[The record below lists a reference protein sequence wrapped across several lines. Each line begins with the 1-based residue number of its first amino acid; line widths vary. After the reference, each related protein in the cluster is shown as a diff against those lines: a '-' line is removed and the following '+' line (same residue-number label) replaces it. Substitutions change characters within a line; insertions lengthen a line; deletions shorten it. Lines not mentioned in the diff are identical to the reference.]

1 MTYMDIRA
9 LVLVNRTLEEL
20 ADLTPLSTLPAA
32 LLEVVGKTSL
42 QRTLERLHQFGIP
55 PASVVS
61 DCDFLVPAP
70 TNGDGANYLM
80 TARERFWRAAE
91 NAFNELAQDGAELV
105 LVMTLGGYAEID
117 VEKLIQFHLDQRA
130 RVSQVYTEAKPLP
143 VFCISASRRND
154 AASLF
159 RSQLGKCRSE
169 CPMFMH
175 TGYFNALANARDMR
189 QFAIDILTL
198 KTQTK
203 PAGTEA
209 RPGVWIERCAVI
221 EKGARVLAPAFIGAF
236 AKIRTHAVVT
246 RCSSVEHHAQID
258 CGTVSENSTV
268 LPYCVIGAGL
278 DLAHSVVG
286 AGVLA
291 NLRRDVTVEIAEPKL
306 VGYIPAA
313 AGHRLL
319 NAALELTTFLP
330 KQVWQ
335 GLFGKS
341 QPQQP
346 DLQTA
351 LHQTSPSLGSAAG
364 YQTPACDSDAAEK
377 FPSNLAVVRRYGHQ

>member
-9 LVLVNRTLEEL
+9 LILVNRTIEEL
-20 ADLTPLSTLPAA
+20 ADLTPLSALPSA
-32 LLEVVGKTSL
+32 LLEVAGKTSL

-55 PASVVS
+55 PATVIS

-70 TNGDGANYLM
+70 TNGDGANYLI

-91 NAFNELAQDGAELV
+91 SAFNELVQDGAELV
-105 LVMTLGGYAEID
+105 LVLPLGGYAEID
-117 VEKLIQFHLDQRA
+117 VEKLVQFHFGQQA
-130 RVSQVYTEAKPLP
+130 RVSQVCTASQPLP

-159 RSQLGKCRSE
+159 RSQLSKCRSE
-169 CPMFMH
+169 CPMFLH
-175 TGYFNALANARDMR
+175 TGYFNPLADARDLR
-189 QFAIDILTL
+189 QLAIDILTL

-203 PAGTEA
+203 PSGIEV
-209 RPGVWIERCAVI
+209 RPGVWIELGATI

-236 AKIRTHAVVT
+236 AKIRTHAVIT

-258 CGTVSENSTV
+258 CGTVCENSTV
-268 LPYCVIGAGL
+268 LPFCVIGAGL

-291 NLRRDVTVEIAEPKL
+291 NLHRDVTVEIADPKL

-319 NAALELTTFLP
+319 NAALELTAYLP

-341 QPQQP
+341 EPQP
-346 DLQTA
+346 DLRTA

-364 YQTPACDSDAAEK
+364 YETPACDADAAEK
-377 FPSNLAVVRRYGHQ
+377 FPSDLAVLRRYGHQ